1 MKHSRLNVVGCGRLG
16 QAISTLFITAGIVDE
31 IHVCNRSQASG
42 AQTVAAI
49 GVGVAHAS
57 MGEMPP
63 STLWLISCGDEA
75 IEEVAERVASEA
87 ACLPDAIVFHC
98 SGLLDSTVLESVR
111 RAGARVASV
120 HPVRSFADREMA
132 VRDFRG
138 TFCGIEGDLAAQ
150 EVLTEI
156 FTTIGGRVFPLSTE
170 GKILCHAGHVFASN
184 YVVSLLECAHR
195 LYRAAGIPE
204 ELSWCLMEP
213 LVRSAVDNVV
223 RLGPARALTG
233 PIARGEAEIVERQ
246 AMAVSQESPVS
257 GELYRM
263 LGCVAVE
270 VATANGL
277 SPERGDEILRGL
289 RGCGDL

>member
-1 MKHSRLNVVGCGRLG
+1 M
-16 QAISTLFITAGIVDE
+16 
-31 IHVCNRSQASG
+31 
-42 AQTVAAI
+42 
-49 GVGVAHAS
+49 GVGVAHRS
-57 MGEMPP
+57 IGDMPP
-63 STLWLISCGDEA
+63 SSLWLISCGDED
-75 IEEVAERVASEA
+75 IEAVAERVASEG
-87 ACLPDAIVFHC
+87 ACLPHAIVFHC
-98 SGLLDSTVLESVR
+98 SGVLDSTVLEITR
-111 RAGARVASV
+111 RAGALVASV

-132 VRDFRG
+132 VRDFPG

-156 FTTIGGRVFPLSTE
+156 FSTVGGRVFPLSAE

-195 LYRAAGIPE
+195 LYTAAGIPE

-233 PIARGEAEIVERQ
+233 PIARGEAEIVKRQ
-246 AMAVSQESPVS
+246 VVAVSQESPLS
-257 GELYRM
+257 GELYRV
-263 LGCVAVE
+263 LGRVAVE

-277 SPERGDEILRGL
+277 SRDRGDEILRGL
-289 RGCGDL
+289 RGCRDL